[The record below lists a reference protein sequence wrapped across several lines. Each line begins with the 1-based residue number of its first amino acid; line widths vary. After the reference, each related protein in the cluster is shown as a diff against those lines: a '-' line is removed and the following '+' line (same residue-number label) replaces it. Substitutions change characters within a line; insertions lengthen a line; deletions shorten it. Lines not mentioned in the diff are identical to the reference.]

1 MHASPRTGDLLSD
14 QIVSGQSSLIGG
26 KAYSRPGVFYGLFF
40 IALRYTALQNAAEYS
55 IDLNGPPQKRKFIVT

>member
-1 MHASPRTGDLLSD
+1 MQVQGQEICCLIRLSR
-14 QIVSGQSSLIGG
+14 GQSSLIGG